1 MTVPVTTPGAST
13 SGKATLAHP
22 THRPRELRSRRGVW
36 SIRWIVTAAAVLLT
50 TGGDLS
56 VGNVAERNPRRELA
70 PRGRTRLLPESRD
83 IALTNSEA
91 LLTQFPGLSLRPV
104 LKEM

>member
-50 TGGDLS
+50 TGGVLS
-56 VGNVAERNPRRELA
+56 VSTVAERNARRDLA
-70 PRGRTRLLPESRD
+70 REVETRLLLEARN
-83 IALTNSEA
+83 IALTSSEA
-91 LLTQFPGLSLRPV
+91 LLTDFPELSLHPL
-104 LKEM
+104 LK